1 MPVSLLSTK
10 LYIPHAQPD
19 AVLRPRLTEKLRTGL
34 NRPGCFA
41 LLSGPAGFGKTTLLS
56 ELVGGLPRPPAWL
69 SLDEGDNDPIRFW
82 SYVITACQTV
92 HKGVGES
99 ARSLLAAPQPLL
111 EDAIPTILIND
122 LAQLEADLVLVLD
135 DFHVIENPSIHTGV
149 SFLLDHMPENFH
161 IVLSTRS
168 DPPLP
173 MARFRARNRLV
184 EIRAKDLRFTTG
196 EAAAFLNQR
205 MDLKLS
211 PADVA
216 ALEART
222 EGWIAGLQLAAISM
236 QGRTD
241 ITGFV
246 KAFTGSHIFVAEYLI
261 EEVLSRQAEEVQ
273 SFLLQTS
280 ILERLNASLCEAIT
294 ERQDGQDVLDSL
306 RRLNLFVI
314 PLDDEGQWFRY
325 HRLFADLLQ
334 ARLRQV
340 STAEGVALL
349 HSRAAGW
356 YEQAS
361 MVGEA
366 IHHALA
372 AASYTGDY
380 AAALRLIENHT
391 VEMLAQGYASTVVR
405 WLNSIPGELRF
416 QSPRTNMAF
425 VWMYLMRGAFD
436 QVMPHVERLK
446 MFFTAPQM
454 ESTSPSLQ
462 AEWLAVQSYLMNAQN
477 RPAESLELAKKA
489 LEVVPEG
496 DNYVRSLAYNA
507 LGMAYLLK
515 DEYARAVETYQ
526 KAIQHGRA
534 AGNSVS
540 EILGVSILIQISL
553 QHGRYHLAFETAT
566 EGINQIERLGA
577 YTPIS
582 AAAYGALGQVY
593 YQWHQLENS
602 HNYYQ
607 RAIQMSATS
616 GYSDAE
622 IGYAV
627 LNSRLMQAEGDLEAS
642 ARELQKAVGKMQ
654 AIPPAWT
661 REEVISQQVRVSLAH
676 HRPEAAESA
685 LKAGGFAQ
693 GDLFSIPALDPERS
707 ITFVLGQLY
716 NSALRLLLYRG
727 KVLGDIASLRQG
739 IELADRLIERALHGA
754 YLPIALEA
762 LLLRA
767 QLHAARGE
775 DQANL
780 ADVCRALEL
789 AEPEGFISIFI
800 EEGLPITEALEA
812 LLKHS
817 GTGVVQPEYIRKILA
832 AFPRPKL
839 FAKPEE
845 QPAPLE
851 RAQPVERPLVEPEVR
866 PAENLL
872 VESLSPRELEVLRL
886 ICEGCS
892 NQEIAARLVLSLH
905 TVKKHS
911 SNIFTKL
918 GVNSRTQA
926 AARAR
931 QLHLL

>member
-1 MPVSLLSTK
+1 MGTSLLATK
-10 LYIPHAQPD
+10 LYIPHARPD
-19 AVLRPRLTEKLRTGL
+19 AVLRPRLTEKLRAGL
-34 NRPGCFA
+34 SRPGCFA

-56 ELVGGLPRPPAWL
+56 EFVATLPRSSAWL

-82 SYVITACQTV
+82 SYVIAACQSV
-92 HKGVGES
+92 YKGLGES
-99 ARSLLAAPQPLL
+99 AGSLLAAPQSLP

-122 LAQLEADLVLVLD
+122 LARLEADLVLVLD
-135 DFHVIENPSIHTGV
+135 DFHVIDNSSIHTAL
-149 SFLLDHMPENFH
+149 SFLLDHMPENLH

-173 MARFRARNRLV
+173 LARFRARNRLV
-184 EIRAKDLRFTTG
+184 EIRVKDLRFTSG
-196 EAAAFLNQR
+196 EAAAFLNQM
-205 MDLKLS
+205 MDLNLS
-211 PADVA
+211 AADVA

-261 EEVLSRQAEEVQ
+261 EEVLNQQAEEVQ

-280 ILERLNASLCEAIT
+280 ILEGMNASLCEAIT
-294 ERQDGQDVLDSL
+294 ERKGGQDVLDSL

-340 STAEGVALL
+340 STAEGIALL

-356 YEQAS
+356 YEQAG

-372 AASYTGDY
+372 AAEYVPDY
-380 AAALRLIENHT
+380 ATALRLLENYT
-391 VEMLAQGYASTVVR
+391 VEMLAQGYATTVVR
-405 WLNSIPGELRF
+405 WLNAIPGELRF
-416 QSPRTNMAF
+416 QSPKTNMAF
-425 VWMYLMRGAFD
+425 VWMHMMRGAFD
-436 QVMPHVERLK
+436 QVRPHVEQLNK
-446 MFFTAPQM
+446 YFAATHVENVPL
-454 ESTSPSLQ
+454 SLQ
-462 AEWLAVQSYLMNAQN
+462 AEWLAVQSYLLNAQHK
-477 RPAESLELAKKA
+477 PAESLELAQRA
-489 LEVVPEG
+489 LEIVPEG

-507 LGMAYLLK
+507 LGMAYLLM

-540 EILGVSILIQISL
+540 EILGISILIQISL
-553 QHGRYHLAFETAT
+553 QHGQYHLAYETAT
-566 EGINQIERLGA
+566 EGINQIERLGV

-582 AAAYGALGQVY
+582 AASYGALGQVY
-593 YQWHQLENS
+593 YQWHQLEQS
-602 HNYYQ
+602 HSYYQ

-627 LNSRLMQAEGDLEAS
+627 INSRLGQAEGDLEAS
-642 ARELQKAVGKMQ
+642 ARELQKAVEKMQ

-661 REEVISQQVRVSLAH
+661 REEVISQQVRVSLTH
-676 HRPEAAESA
+676 HRSEAAESA
-685 LKAGGFAQ
+685 LKTGGFAQ
-693 GDLFSIPALDPERS
+693 GDLLSIPNLDPERS
-707 ITFVLGQLY
+707 ITSALGYLY

-727 KVLGDIASLRQG
+727 GVQGEIASLTEG
-739 IELADRLIERALHGA
+739 IKLAGRLIERALHGA

-767 QLHAARGE
+767 QLQSALGD
-775 DQANL
+775 DQAGMD
-780 ADVCRALEL
+780 DVCRALEL

-800 EEGLPITEALEA
+800 EEGSAIAEALKF
-812 LLKHS
+812 LLEHPCA
-817 GTGVVQPEYIRKILA
+817 GAVQPEYICKILA
-832 AFPRPKL
+832 AFPLPKSSGE
-839 FAKPEE
+839 PETR
-845 QPAPLE
+845 PAPPGE
-851 RAQPVERPLVEPEVR
+851 NPLVEP
-866 PAENLL
+866 
-872 VESLSPRELEVLRL
+872 LSSRELDVLRL

-911 SNIFTKL
+911 SNIFSKL

-931 QLHLL
+931 QLNLL

>member
-1 MPVSLLSTK
+1 MGTSLLATK
-10 LYIPHAQPD
+10 LYIPPTRPD

-34 NRPGCFA
+34 SRPGCFT

-56 ELVGGLPRPPAWL
+56 EFVAGLPQPLAWL

-82 SYVITACQTV
+82 SYVIAACQSV
-92 HKGVGES
+92 HKGLGES
-99 ARSLLAAPQPLL
+99 AGSLLAAPQSLP
-111 EDAIPTILIND
+111 EEAIPTILIND
-122 LAQLEADLVLVLD
+122 LARLKADLVLVLD
-135 DFHVIENPSIHTGV
+135 DFHVIDNSSIHTAL
-149 SFLLDHMPENFH
+149 SFLLDHMPDNLH

-173 MARFRARNRLV
+173 LARFRARNRLV
-184 EIRAKDLRFTTG
+184 EIRVNDLRFTSG
-196 EAAAFLNQR
+196 EASAFLNQ
-205 MDLKLS
+205 MMGLNLS
-211 PADVA
+211 AADVS
-216 ALEART
+216 ALETRT
-222 EGWIAGLQLAAISM
+222 EGWIAGLQLAAISI
-236 QGRTD
+236 QGRTN

-261 EEVLSRQAEEVQ
+261 EEVLNQQAEEVQ

-280 ILERLNASLCEAIT
+280 ILEGMNASLCEAIT
-294 ERQDGQDVLDSL
+294 ERQDGQAVLDSL

-356 YEQAS
+356 YEQAG

-372 AASYTGDY
+372 AASSAGDY
-380 AAALRLIENHT
+380 STALRLIGDHT
-391 VEMLAQGYASTVVR
+391 VELLAQGYATTVVR

-425 VWMYLMRGAFD
+425 LWMYMMRGAFD
-436 QVMPHVERLK
+436 QVIPHVEQLN
-446 MFFTAPQM
+446 MYFTAAQAEDVP
-454 ESTSPSLQ
+454 PSLQ
-462 AEWLAVQSYLMNAQN
+462 AEWLAVQSYLLNAQQK
-477 RPAESLELAKKA
+477 PAESLELAQRA
-489 LEVVPEG
+489 LGIVPEG

-507 LGMAYLLK
+507 LGMAYLLR
-515 DEYARAVETYQ
+515 DEYAQAVETYQ
-526 KAIQHGRA
+526 KAIQHGRTA
-534 AGNSVS
+534 RNSVS
-540 EILGVSILIQISL
+540 EILGISILIQISL
-553 QHGRYHLAFETAT
+553 QHGQYHLAFETAT

-582 AAAYGALGQVY
+582 AASYGALGQVY
-593 YQWHQLENS
+593 YQWRQLEQS
-602 HNYYQ
+602 HSYYQ
-607 RAIQMSATS
+607 RAIQMSSTS

-627 LNSRLMQAEGDLEAS
+627 TNSRLGLAEGDLEAS
-642 ARELQKAVGKMQ
+642 DRELQKAVEKMQ
-654 AIPPAWT
+654 ATPPAWT
-661 REEVISQQVRVSLAH
+661 REEVIAQQVRVSMAH
-676 HRPEAAESA
+676 HLPGAAESA
-685 LKAGGFAQ
+685 LKAGGFAH
-693 GDLFSIPALDPERS
+693 GDLFSIPNLDPEQS
-707 ITFVLGQLY
+707 ITSALGYLY

-727 KVLGDIASLRQG
+727 GVQGKIASLTEG
-739 IELADRLIERALHGA
+739 IELAGRLIERALHGA

-767 QLHAARGE
+767 QLHAARGD
-775 DQANL
+775 DQAGMN
-780 ADVCRALEL
+780 DVCRALEL

-800 EEGLPITEALEA
+800 EEGPAIAEVLRSM
-812 LLKHS
+812 LKHPCA
-817 GTGVVQPEYIRKILA
+817 GVKPEYIRQILA
-832 AFPRPKL
+832 AFPLPKPPGE
-839 FAKPEE
+839 AEMG
-845 QPAPLE
+845 PAPS
-851 RAQPVERPLVEPEVR
+851 VE
-866 PAENLL
+866 NSL
-872 VESLSPRELEVLRL
+872 VESLSSRELDVLRL

-911 SNIFTKL
+911 SNIFSKL
-918 GVNSRTQA
+918 GVNNRTQA